1 MVDNPAPAQP
11 APGLKRLTCVP
22 PLPARPYLDAAFTAL
37 SDPSRREMIRTLLQK
52 PQRAGE
58 LAQSVNMSPQAL
70 SRHLRVLRNAGLI
83 FEEGVETD
91 ARVRIYSVQ
100 PAAFQPV
107 QQWLA
112 QVEELWREQL
122 HAFKAYAESSPRNR
136 KAKERR

>member
-1 MVDNPAPAQP
+1 
-11 APGLKRLTCVP
+11 
-22 PLPARPYLDAAFTAL
+22 
-37 SDPSRREMIRTLLQK
+37 MIRALLHR

-70 SRHLRVLRNAGLI
+70 SRHLRMLRKAGLV
-83 FEEGVETD
+83 FEEGIEND
-91 ARVRIYSVQ
+91 ARVRLYSVH

-112 QVEELWREQL
+112 QVEELWRGQL

-136 KAKERR
+136 KSRERR